1 MKGEDIKKNS
11 DLIDKY
17 TGNIL
22 VKLLVYLG
30 KIKTAS
36 EYERYLKQII
46 KSLFSWF
53 FVVFIMR
60 ALLIFICLLV
70 AGATT
75 SFYHPPLI
83 EQFIAAEGISLTWF
97 LLEDLLERLTR
108 AIKRG
113 VKEWMKI

>member
-17 TGNIL
+17 EKNIL

-36 EYERYLKQII
+36 EYEVYIKQIN

-53 FVVFIMR
+53 FVTFVMR
-60 ALLIFICLLV
+60 ASLIFICLL
-70 AGATT
+70 AAS
-75 SFYHPPLI
+75 SFYAPPMLEKI
-83 EQFIAAEGISLTWF
+83 ITAEGISLIWF
-97 LLEDLLERLTR
+97 LLIDFKKDLFE
-108 AIKRG
+108 
-113 VKEWMKI
+113 VKKNG